1 MNFIRNLCS
10 KSYSRIQT
18 EKQHKDKMS
27 MEFNM
32 DYIANK
38 ISTEH
43 PLPIDEEHIE
53 IHTFSLRNSFVVS
66 TACAENPSIPT
77 LVTSLLNCPIDVE
90 MESATYDNTKPFIPE
105 IRAGKVV
112 RVYDGD
118 TITIAARIHIDDI
131 EIPKLFR
138 YSVRLRRIDSPEK
151 KTKNKKEKELAI
163 KSRDALSD
171 LIMGKMVILE
181 NIEYDKYGRILAE
194 ILTEDQI
201 NVSDWM
207 LDGGFAVKYDGGTK
221 HRPAEWTDVEV

>member
-1 MNFIRNLCS
+1 MNFLRNICNRFGNPYSKIRA
-10 KSYSRIQT
+10 
-18 EKQHKDKMS
+18 EKQHKDVISIDITMDKILSQMS
-27 MEFNM
+27 AEQ
-32 DYIANK
+32 K
-38 ISTEH
+38 K
-43 PLPIDEEHIE
+43 PQDE
-53 IHTFSLRNSFVVS
+53 
-66 TACAENPSIPT
+66 PSKP
-77 LVTSLLNCPIDVE
+77 SKDQD
-90 MESATYDNTKPFIPE
+90 MESATYENIKPFIPE

-118 TITIAARIHIDDI
+118 TITIAARLCIDGIDI
-131 EIPKLFR
+131 PRLYR